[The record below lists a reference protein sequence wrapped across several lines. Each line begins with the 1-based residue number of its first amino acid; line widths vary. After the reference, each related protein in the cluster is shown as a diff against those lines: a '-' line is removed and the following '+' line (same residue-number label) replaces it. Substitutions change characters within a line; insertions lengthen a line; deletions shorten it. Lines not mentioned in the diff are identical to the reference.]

1 MTGSTGLSTTRTAAC
16 GTASGRASCPTP
28 RAPSTI
34 STRWPISG
42 SSGIPIPALSR
53 VRPRRNCVSLIQSN
67 YHGFGSQHAPAELG
81 FALQNRGC
89 LFALDETDLRAVM
102 RDGGTDTEL
111 ADAIEAAV
119 GTKWAGHHIGAV
131 DFIRPA
137 RSMSQIGG

>member
-1 MTGSTGLSTTRTAAC
+1 MI
-16 GTASGRASCPTP
+16 ASVTEPFCESCD
-28 RAPSTI
+28 
-34 STRWPISG
+34 
-42 SSGIPIPALSR
+42 R
-53 VRPRRNCVSLIQSN
+53 VRVT
-67 YHGFGSQHAPAELG
+67 AEG
-81 FALQNRGC
+81 RFRTC